1 MLICDE
7 RTCACIPIPEVWA
20 FICFDFFVHA
30 VSLTFFF
37 SWALLKIK
45 VLGIM
50 IACVT
55 INRKVKKT
63 KQRSRKN
70 FRNTSFSID
79 NYVDVVL

>member
-1 MLICDE
+1 MKEHVLVYQFQRFGLLFALIF
-7 RTCACIPIPEVWA
+7 CACG
-20 FICFDFFVHA
+20 FFN
-30 VSLTFFF
+30 LFF

-45 VLGIM
+45 ALGIM